1 MRLFGCDGET
11 AARWPQSPL
20 LCCCWHLCV
29 VEPIVA
35 LLSAPLTL
43 CAGCGCGARVQL
55 VFAPTFVAVFF
66 AAMAGVQGVP
76 EEAAARLKAGW
87 ADAVVTNYK
96 LWPAA
101 QCVPIAVDA

>member
-1 MRLFGCDGET
+1 M
-11 AARWPQSPL
+11 
-20 LCCCWHLCV
+20 
-29 VEPIVA
+29 
-35 LLSAPLTL
+35 
-43 CAGCGCGARVQL
+43 QL

-101 QCVPIAVDA
+101 QCVPLLWMLDWSDWVIWWSIDER